1 MTVEV
6 PNLTLHTVTVY
17 FKVLVQWPDDDTHSG
32 PKLVGKSNNVKN
44 KLVLIVNI
52 DIYLSWVNAV

>member
-52 DIYLSWVNAV
+52 DIYLS